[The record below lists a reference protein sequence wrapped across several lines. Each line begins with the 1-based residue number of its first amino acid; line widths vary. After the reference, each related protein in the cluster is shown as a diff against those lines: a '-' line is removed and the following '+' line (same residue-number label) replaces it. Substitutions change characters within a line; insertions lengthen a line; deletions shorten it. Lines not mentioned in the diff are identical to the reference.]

1 MTNQKYIEEI
11 RKVCIKA
18 NPEILELK
26 FGCRIG
32 NERKYRLEYVGFNNR
47 QHCLAL
53 WKDGEQ
59 SLLFVDN
66 VKQEEILGRPITL
79 ADVLLTIAFG
89 KTVGFIRTDTGLIE
103 IDQNPSELLSLWNLK
118 ENLEN
123 QSEETI
129 EWLYKLTNK
138 E

>member
-1 MTNQKYIEEI
+1 MKTKLEIIKEKVIEA
-11 RKVCIKA
+11 V
-18 NPEILELK
+18 PEIMELK
-26 FGCRIG
+26 FGC
-32 NERKYRLEYVGFNNR
+32 
-47 QHCLAL
+47 A
-53 WKDGEQ
+53 WKDNQADWVYVERFSITTSQKGGWTSVPPDPEQ
-59 SLLFVDN
+59 
-66 VKQEEILGRPITL
+66 ILGRPITL

-129 EWLYKLTNK
+129 EFLYNLIK

>member
-32 NERKYRLEYVGFNNR
+32 NKRKYRLEYVGFNNR
-47 QHCLAL
+47 QHCLVL

-79 ADVLLTIAFG
+79 ADVL
-89 KTVGFIRTDTGLIE
+89 
-103 IDQNPSELLSLWNLK
+103 
-118 ENLEN
+118 
-123 QSEETI
+123 
-129 EWLYKLTNK
+129 
-138 E
+138 